1 MSDAERNRLW
11 RQANPDKVKA
21 QRERRRLRK
30 LGLLPPE
37 VKPTPE
43 ERAARNREK
52 AIEYNRRYRAAH
64 KEEIQEKQRAHW
76 RKYYR
81 LRKGIPLDAP
91 SRVPKYATD
100 EERRAAKREAKRR
113 CDAKKRGTTV
123 EEIDARKAAK
133 EAAKL
138 AKAERA
144 AEDAKQR
151 AECLAMRAQR
161 KAEAKAAAERAKRQS
176 APVVKQPVAKPAPAP
191 APVNANDPPELIELF
206 RKASK
211 GAAPMP
217 YNPRVRKLSVF
228 HLRGA
233 R

>member
-1 MSDAERNRLW
+1 MTDAERNRIW
-11 RQANPDKVKA
+11 RQNNPDKIKV

-43 ERAARNREK
+43 ERAARNKAK
-52 AIEYNRRYRAAH
+52 AIEYNRRYREAH
-64 KEEIQEKQRAHW
+64 KGEIQEKQRGHW
-76 RKYYR
+76 RRYYR

-91 SRVPKYATD
+91 PKVRKYATE
-100 EERRAAKREAKRR
+100 EERREAKRAAAR
-113 CDAKKRGTTV
+113 RAAAKKRGTTV
-123 EEIDARKAAK
+123 EEIEARKLAAI
-133 EAAKL
+133 AARAEKKRL
-138 AKAERA
+138 DAIKAE
-144 AEDAKQR
+144 
-151 AECLAMRAQR
+151 ECKAQRAQR
-161 KAEAKAAAERAKRQS
+161 LAEQRAAAERAKRQA
-176 APVVKQPVAKPAPAP
+176 APVVKQPVAKPAPVKP
-191 APVNANDPPELIELF
+191 PVNANDPPELIELF

-211 GAAPMP
+211 GQPAMP